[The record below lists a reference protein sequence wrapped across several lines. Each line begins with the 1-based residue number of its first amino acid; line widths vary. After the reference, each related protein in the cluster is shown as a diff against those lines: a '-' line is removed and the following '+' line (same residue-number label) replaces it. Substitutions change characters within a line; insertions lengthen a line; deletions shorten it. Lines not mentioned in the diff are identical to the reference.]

1 MDKILNGLNE
11 RQFKATT
18 YDKGN
23 LLVLA
28 GPGAGKTTVLSRRI
42 SHILNKSKGEHFKLL
57 ALTFTNKAA
66 NEMKERIEELV
77 GDEAKR
83 VFVGTYHSFCHDLLR
98 SYGDYIGIPS
108 DFIIYDS
115 TEDYIQ
121 LLNSGIRKQL
131 EKELKGD
138 ISSAILYNKYKD
150 TMIIEESAP
159 TYYHKIQTL
168 KNKLS
173 YEERTQN
180 HLKTMPDDFKLMYEI
195 YNDELKR
202 SSVLDFPDI
211 IFYVNK
217 LLSEKPFIL
226 RQVQRIYKYIL
237 IDEGQD
243 TNNSQ
248 FELITNLCGDKFN
261 NLFIVADEDQLIF
274 EWNNAKFEYLIS
286 LVKKYNAKTIQL
298 YETYRCPSQILN
310 AANNLIKYNK
320 HRIKSKDDLIP
331 IKEDT
336 QQSIEVNCFEN
347 QDEEAIFVCNQ
358 IKDLN
363 NYKETCVISRNRYI
377 LEKIQDELGRLLVP
391 FYMPMGQD
399 RYITR
404 EMNLIINLMRLIF
417 NEDDKIHLYYICE
430 YLNLDYSHILNKDDG
445 KTLLQNFI
453 DSCAELYTDKPIVD
467 VLNKFKCEKNKF
479 YNYYTMLKDILIES
493 DNLDDDLSEDIEL
506 FEETYIHYCRD
517 RKNDERNLRDF
528 LNYISFSPR
537 DTTKN
542 KGVTL
547 LTAHASKGLEFDYVF
562 LISMNQG
569 IYPDFRAKEGSR
581 ALEEERRN
589 CYVSIT
595 RAKEKLYISYT
606 KSKQTNYGLRAH
618 NPSQFIEEMKIISNS
633 SVDNACHPSKK

>member
-11 RQFKATT
+11 RQLKATT

-131 EKELKGD
+131 EKELTGD

-180 HLKTMPDDFKLMYEI
+180 HLKTMPNDFKLMYEI

-430 YLNLDYSHILNKDDG
+430 YLNFDYSHILNKDDG

-453 DSCAELYTDKPIVD
+453 DSCAELYTEKPIVD

-479 YNYYTMLKDILIES
+479 YNYYTILKDILIES

>member
-11 RQFKATT
+11 RQSKATT

-66 NEMKERIEELV
+66 NEMQERIEELV

-108 DFIIYDS
+108 NFIIYDS

-131 EKELKGD
+131 EKELTGD

-173 YEERTQN
+173 FEERTQN
-180 HLKTMPDDFKLMYEI
+180 HLKTMPDDLKLMYEI

-286 LVKKYNAKTIQL
+286 LVKKYNAKKIQL

-320 HRIKSKDDLIP
+320 HRIKSKEDLIP
-331 IKEDT
+331 IKGDA

-377 LEKIQDELGRLLVP
+377 LEKIQDELGRLSVP
-391 FYMPMGQD
+391 FYIPMGQD

-430 YLNLDYSHILNKDDG
+430 YLNLDYSYILNKDDG

-453 DSCAELYTDKPIVD
+453 DSYAELYTEKPIVD

-517 RKNDERNLRDF
+517 RKIDERDLRDF

-606 KSKQTNYGLRAH
+606 KFKQTNYGLRAH

-633 SVDNACHPSKK
+633 SADNTCHPLKK

>member
-11 RQFKATT
+11 RQSEATT

-66 NEMKERIEELV
+66 NEMQERIEELV

-83 VFVGTYHSFCHDLLR
+83 VFVGTYHSFCDDLLR

-131 EKELKGD
+131 EKELTGD

-173 YEERTQN
+173 FEERTQN

-320 HRIKSKDDLIP
+320 HRIKSKEDLIP

-363 NYKETCVISRNRYI
+363 HYKETCVISRNRYI
-377 LEKIQDELGRLLVP
+377 LEKIQDELGRLSVP
-391 FYMPMGQD
+391 FYIPMGQD

-430 YLNLDYSHILNKDDG
+430 YLNLDYSHILDKDDG

-453 DSCAELYTDKPIVD
+453 DSCAELYTEKPIVD

-517 RKNDERNLRDF
+517 RKNEERDLRDF

-606 KSKQTNYGLRAH
+606 KFKQTNYGLRAH
-618 NPSQFIEEMKIISNS
+618 NPSQFIEEMKVISNS
-633 SVDNACHPSKK
+633 NVENVSPS